1 MPDQFPLAQVP
12 LSGAATLNQN
22 QPNFPVL
29 EAQAPRQPGGF
40 GGKLL
45 PERGLLAN
53 VLLAGLLGLG
63 AGARAQNPLEAVA
76 AGGFAPFRFKLQQ
89 RQREEEE
96 EQNRARL
103 AATQAQTRATE
114 AGILTDQQRADAASI
129 NAAANAAQ
137 AANAREFLPTK
148 IASAQVALERNASEA
163 MKAQGFRVVSPK
175 QAEAGEAKGLPVR
188 VEIIGEKM
196 LLFMADDPNAMAPA
210 FEFKDPGRPD
220 QPVKVPQA
228 PKAIQARIITAELLR
243 RQRLDDQTV
252 QGSADLRREQLNKK
266 FNALIEDGDD
276 DPAKISSLFI
286 RRRGQGLYTADEAR
300 AIGQLLVQG
309 FQIQETANRAPSN
322 LPPGTAPQDFVG
334 ATGIPIEKPTDE
346 QLRDPNFAGVFR
358 EAAAGQWVAELTG
371 DVLDTPEKVT
381 AMLQLLAENGI
392 QVRQGPGETVPQ
404 VDPEKES
411 LRQSIDRLTGSAKQK
426 LIDVLDELNIIKKDK
441 SDRSNE

>member
-12 LSGAATLNQN
+12 LQGAETLNQPDFPALGVAN
-22 QPNFPVL
+22 Q
-29 EAQAPRQPGGF
+29 QRQGGF

-63 AGARAQNPLEAVA
+63 AGSQARSAGGALA
-76 AGGFAPFRFKLQQ
+76 AGGLAPLQFQLQQ
-89 RQREEEE
+89 RQREEAEE
-96 EQNRARL
+96 LRRARL
-103 AATQAQTRATE
+103 EQAQTQTRAAE
-114 AGILTDQQRADAASI
+114 AGILTDQQRADAAGI
-129 NAAANAAQ
+129 NAAANALQ

-148 IASAQVALERNASEA
+148 IAEGQARLEANVSSAL
-163 MKAQGFRVVSPK
+163 KAQGFRVVGV
-175 QAEAGEAKGLPVR
+175 EDFDAGKEKGLPVR
-188 VEIIGEKM
+188 VEVIGGKM
-196 LLFMADDPNAMAPA
+196 QLFIADDPNKMAPA
-210 FEFKDPGRPD
+210 FTIADPGRSD
-220 QPVKVPQA
+220 QPIKVPQA
-228 PKAIQARIITAELLR
+228 PKAIQAQIVTFELQR
-243 RQRLDDQTV
+243 RQRLDDQKV

-276 DPAKISSLFI
+276 DPSKISQLFN

-300 AIGQLLVQG
+300 AIGQLILQG

-322 LPPGTAPQDFVG
+322 LPPGTGAQDFVG

-358 EAAAGQWVAELTG
+358 EVSAGQWVAELSG

-381 AMLQLLAENGI
+381 AMLQLLAENNIRVSG
-392 QVRQGPGETVPQ
+392 GETAAPAT
-404 VDPEKES
+404 DPEKES

-426 LIDVLDELNIIKKDK
+426 LIDVLDELNILKK
-441 SDRSNE
+441 EQ

>member
-1 MPDQFPLAQVP
+1 MPHNAQHI
-12 LSGAATLNQN
+12 LEGAQTPAT
-22 QPNFPVL
+22 QPPGLTISAGAEPVTQRTS
-29 EAQAPRQPGGF
+29 AF

-63 AGARAQNPLEAVA
+63 AGSQARSAGGALA
-76 AGGFAPFRFKLQQ
+76 AGGLAPLQFKLQQ

-96 EQNRARL
+96 ELRRARL
-103 AATQAQTRATE
+103 EQAQTQTRATE
-114 AGILTDQQRADAASI
+114 AGILTDKQRADAASV
-129 NAAANAAQ
+129 NAAANAVQ

-148 IASAQVALERNASEA
+148 IAAAQVALERNASEA
-163 MKAQGFRVVSPK
+163 LRAQGFRVVGPD
-175 QAEAGEAKGLPVR
+175 EFDAGKEKGLPVR
-188 VEIIGEKM
+188 VEIVGEKM
-196 LLFMADDPNAMAPA
+196 QLFIADDPNAMAPA

-220 QPVKVPQA
+220 KPIKVPQA
-228 PKAIQARIITAELLR
+228 PKAIQGQVVAGELLR

-276 DPAKISSLFI
+276 DPAKISQLFN

-300 AIGQLLVQG
+300 AIGQLILQG

-322 LPPGTAPQDFVG
+322 LPPGTGAQDFVG

-358 EAAAGQWVAELTG
+358 EVSAGQWVAELSG
-371 DVLDTPEKVT
+371 DVLDTPEKAI
-381 AMLQLLAENGI
+381 AMLQLLAENNI
-392 QVRQGPGETVPQ
+392 QVRGGEAGAPAT
-404 VDPEKES
+404 DPEKES

-426 LIDVLDELNIIKKDK
+426 LIDVLDELNILKKDK
-441 SDRSNE
+441 KEQ

>member
-12 LSGAATLNQN
+12 LSGAATLNQS
-22 QPNFPVL
+22 QPNFPPL
-29 EAQAPRQPGGF
+29 EAQAQQQGRPSVF

-63 AGARAQNPLEAVA
+63 AGAGARNPLEAVA
-76 AGGFAPFRFKLQQ
+76 AGGFAPFQFKLQQ

-96 EQNRARL
+96 EERRVRL
-103 AATQAQTRATE
+103 EATQTQTRAVET
-114 AGILTDQQRADAASI
+114 GILTDKQRADAASV
-129 NAAANAAQ
+129 NAAANAVQ

-148 IASAQVALERNASEA
+148 IAAAQVALERSASEA
-163 MKAQGFRVVSPK
+163 LKAQGFRVVGVDK
-175 QAEAGEAKGLPVR
+175 FDAAKEKGLPIR

-196 LLFMADDPNAMAPA
+196 QLFIADDPNAMAPA
-210 FEFKDPGRPD
+210 FTIEDPGRSNNPI
-220 QPVKVPQA
+220 KVPQA
-228 PKAIQARIITAELLR
+228 PKAIQGQIVAAELLR
-243 RQRLDDQTV
+243 RQHQDDQTV

-276 DPAKISSLFI
+276 DPAKISALFI

-300 AIGQLLVQG
+300 QIGQLLVQG

-322 LPPGTAPQDFVG
+322 LPPGTGAQDFLG
-334 ATGIPIEKPTDE
+334 ATGVPIEKPTDE

-358 EAAAGQWVAELTG
+358 EVSAGQWVAEFTG

-381 AMLQLLAENGI
+381 AVLQLLAENDI
-392 QVRQGPGETVPQ
+392 RVRGGEGAAPTA
-404 VDPEKES
+404 DPEKES

-426 LIDVLDELNIIKKDK
+426 LLDVLDELNILKKDK
-441 SDRSNE
+441 

>member
-12 LSGAATLNQN
+12 LQGADTLDQ
-22 QPNFPVL
+22 
-29 EAQAPRQPGGF
+29 QAPAALGSRTLPSQRPSVF

-76 AGGFAPFRFKLQQ
+76 AGGFAPFQFKLQQ

-96 EQNRARL
+96 EQNQARL
-103 AATQAQTRATE
+103 AATQAQTRSIET
-114 AGILTDQQRADAASI
+114 GILTDKQRADAASV
-129 NAAANAAQ
+129 NAAANALQ

-148 IASAQVALERNASEA
+148 IAAAQVALERNASEA
-163 MKAQGFRVVSPK
+163 LKAQGFRVVSGDK
-175 QAEAGEAKGLPVR
+175 FDAAKEKGLAVR

-196 LLFMADDPNAMAPA
+196 QLFIADDPNAMAPA

-220 QPVKVPQA
+220 SPIKIPQA
-228 PKAIQARIITAELLR
+228 PKAIQAQIVAGELQR
-243 RQRLDDQTV
+243 RQREDDRTV
-252 QGSADLRREQLNKK
+252 QGSADHRREQLNKK

-276 DPAKISSLFI
+276 DPAKISQLFN
-286 RRRGQGLYTADEAR
+286 RRRGQGLYTAEEAR
-300 AIGQLLVQG
+300 QIGQLILQG

-358 EAAAGQWVAELTG
+358 EVSAGQWVAELTG
-371 DVLDTPEKVT
+371 DVLDTPEKAT
-381 AMLQLLAENGI
+381 AMLQLLADSGI
-392 QVRQGPGETVPQ
+392 QVRRGPGEVAPQ

-426 LIDVLDELNIIKKDK
+426 LLDVLDELNILKKD
-441 SDRSNE
+441 DRSIQ